1 MRLWLMRHGI
11 AIDRDDP
18 SCPAEPDRFLTPLGI
33 KRTRAAAR
41 GLFAAGVR
49 PDLVVTSPYR
59 RAVETAALA
68 AAELGYQGEVVHSED
83 LLPSAD
89 PAALLAWLASR
100 DESAVLCAGHAPHL
114 DLLIA
119 RAVGHARVFT
129 ELRKAGC
136 ACLDWSAGGGH
147 LVWLLGSRMLRR
159 L

>member
-1 MRLWLMRHGI
+1 MRLWLLRHGI
-11 AIDRDDP
+11 AVDREDP
-18 SCPAEPDRFLTPLGI
+18 SCPPEPDRFLTPLGI

-41 GLFAAGVR
+41 GLKAAGVR

-59 RAVETAALA
+59 RAMETAAI
-68 AAELGYQGEVVHSED
+68 AAEETGYRGELVRAEA

-100 DESAVLCAGHAPHL
+100 EEAGVLCAGHAPHL

-119 RAVGHARVFT
+119 RVIGHPRVFT
-129 ELRKAGC
+129 ELKKAGC
-136 ACLDWSAGGGH
+136 ACLEWSPGGGRF
-147 LVWLLGSRMLRR
+147 LWLLGPRLLRR